1 MSPLDRAARD
11 LVIANRVLANEGVL
25 DAYGHVSV
33 RHPDDP
39 QRYLLSRSLGPEH
52 VTLDDIIEFTL
63 DGATVSDDRPP
74 YLERFIHGAVYAA
87 RPEVTCVVHGHT
99 EAVLPYTITCVPLR
113 AVVHDASDIGSR
125 IPLWDIREE
134 FGDATDM
141 LVRSPEMGES
151 LARRLGDASVVLM
164 RGHGF
169 AAAGTSLTMT
179 VRMCIYLGRNARVQ
193 TIAAAMGGEVVALTD
208 GEVAARRAYDPDSPA
223 MRRGWNAWA
232 ERAGCADLLDGHLLH
247 GQGAP

>member
-1 MSPLDRAARD
+1 MSVLDRAVRD

-52 VTLDDIIEFTL
+52 VTPDDIVEFTL
-63 DGATVSDDRPP
+63 DGTAVSDDRPP

-87 RPEVTCVVHGHT
+87 RPEVGAVVHGHT
-99 EAVLPYTITCVPLR
+99 AAVLPYTITDVPLR
-113 AVVHDASDIGSR
+113 AVVHDASDIGSH
-125 IPLWDIREE
+125 IPRWDIREE
-134 FGDATDM
+134 FGDDTDM
-141 LVRSPEMGES
+141 LVRSEEMGKS
-151 LARRLGDASVVLM
+151 LARRLGDHSVVLM

-169 AAAGTSLTMT
+169 AAAGRSLVMT
-179 VRMCIYLGRNARVQ
+179 VRMCVYLGRNAQVQ
-193 TIAAAMGGEVVALTD
+193 TIAAAAGGEVVALTD
-208 GEVAARRAYDPDSPA
+208 GEIAARRAYDPDSPA

-232 ERAGCADLLDGHLLH
+232 ERAGCGHLLD

>member
-1 MSPLDRAARD
+1 MSALERAVRD

-52 VTLDDIIEFTL
+52 VTPDDIVEFTL
-63 DGATVSDDRPP
+63 DGTAVSDDRPP

-87 RPEVTCVVHGHT
+87 RPEVDCVVHGHT
-99 EAVLPYTITCVPLR
+99 AAVLPYTITDVPLR
-113 AVVHDASDIGSR
+113 AVVHDASDIGSE

-134 FGDATDM
+134 FGDGTDM
-141 LVRSPEMGES
+141 LVRTAEMGES
-151 LARRLGDASVVLM
+151 LARRLGAHSVVLM

-169 AAAGTSLTMT
+169 AAAGRSLVMT
-179 VRMCIYLGRNARVQ
+179 VRMCVYLGRNAQVQ

-208 GEVAARRAYDPDSPA
+208 AEIGARRAYDPESPA

-232 ERAGCADLLDGHLLH
+232 ERAGCADLLDG
-247 GQGAP
+247 QGAP